1 MDDDS
6 VDELPCRLVERSLVQ
21 CPECKRYVSIKCMRY
36 THRCGRTP
44 DIEARVQEDARAAI
58 AAMQKRRRTPTY
70 KGLLREL
77 AEPSSSVMFR

>member
-44 DIEARVQEDARAAI
+44 DIAARVQEDARAAI
-58 AAMQKRRRTPTY
+58 TAMQKRRQPTY

-77 AEPSSSVMFR
+77 VEPSGSVMFR